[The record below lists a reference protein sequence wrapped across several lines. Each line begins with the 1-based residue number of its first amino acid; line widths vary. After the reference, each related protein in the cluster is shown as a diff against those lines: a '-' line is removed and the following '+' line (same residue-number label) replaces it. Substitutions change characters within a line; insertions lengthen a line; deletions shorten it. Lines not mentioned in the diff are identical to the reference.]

1 MLELALQV
9 SQVAGGSSIG
19 RSVPTN
25 TRRMWTRY
33 NGWEEEEEEGEEEEE
48 EEGEEEEEEGII
60 RLIGFFH
67 DGDR

>member
-1 MLELALQV
+1 
-9 SQVAGGSSIG
+9 
-19 RSVPTN
+19 
-25 TRRMWTRY
+25 MWTRY

>member
-48 EEGEEEEEEGII
+48 EGII

>member
-1 MLELALQV
+1 
-9 SQVAGGSSIG
+9 
-19 RSVPTN
+19 
-25 TRRMWTRY
+25 MWTRY
-33 NGWEEEEEEGEEEEE
+33 NGWEEEE

>member
-1 MLELALQV
+1 
-9 SQVAGGSSIG
+9 
-19 RSVPTN
+19 
-25 TRRMWTRY
+25 MWTRY
-33 NGWEEEEEEGEEEEE
+33 NGWEDEEEEGEEEEE

>member
-33 NGWEEEEEEGEEEEE
+33 NGWEEE
-48 EEGEEEEEEGII
+48 GII

>member
-25 TRRMWTRY
+25 TRRMWTRN

-48 EEGEEEEEEGII
+48 EEEEEATI